1 MLKEWLGTKP
11 GFKGLFANSFGR
23 EKVLIGISEN
33 IQAIL
38 EGQGPMCK
46 CFLKFPAFP
55 GPVVYL
61 HIRRID
67 RLIY

>member
-1 MLKEWLGTKP
+1 MLKEWLGSEP

-38 EGQGPMCK
+38 EGQGHMCK
-46 CFLKFPAFP
+46 CFVKWTGHPFK
-55 GPVVYL
+55 
-61 HIRRID
+61 
-67 RLIY
+67 